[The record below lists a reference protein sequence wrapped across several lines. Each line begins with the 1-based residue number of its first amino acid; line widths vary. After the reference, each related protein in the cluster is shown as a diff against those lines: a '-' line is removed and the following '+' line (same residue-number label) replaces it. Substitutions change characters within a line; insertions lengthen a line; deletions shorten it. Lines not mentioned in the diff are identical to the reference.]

1 MFVLLLK
8 IRTIKQMKNL
18 ILLLAFL
25 TLPLVGFSQSE
36 KPVSTDATELVVLK
50 KVEEA
55 APRKARASRNAKHI
69 KVNYKKSN
77 DIISIKAYRK
87 SLRDK
92 VRRVK
97 LC

>member
-1 MFVLLLK
+1 MFASLLK

-18 ILLLAFL
+18 ILLLVFL
-25 TLPLVGFSQSE
+25 TLPLVGFSQTE
-36 KPVSTDATELVVLK
+36 KPVSTNTELVVLK
-50 KVEEA
+50 KVEEV
-55 APRKARASRNAKHI
+55 APRKARASRNAKYL